1 MFSEDIKSKITS
13 LGELS
18 FTLCMLSR
26 EQIVV
31 SGVKR
36 ILLSNE
42 QSIVMRLKSEI
53 ISISGNRLQIKQIG
67 SGDVYIHGMLKGVS
81 FEEK

>member
-1 MFSEDIKSKITS
+1 MYSEDIKSKITS
-13 LGELS
+13 LSELS

-36 ILLSNE
+36 ILFSNE
-42 QSIVMRLKSEI
+42 QGIVMRLKNEVV
-53 ISISGNRLQIKQIG
+53 SISGDKLQIKQIG
-67 SGDVYIHGMLKGVS
+67 SGDVYVHGMVKGVS